1 MKKFAVIVAGG
12 TGTRM
17 GSAIPKQFLELL
29 GKPVLWY
36 TLTTFMKAYEDL
48 EIILV
53 IGQHHRQ
60 EALEI
65 VSNTVSPKRVRL
77 AVGGATRFQSVKNG
91 MELIGPESIV
101 FVHDAVRCLVTTS
114 LIHRCY
120 ETAISH
126 GNAVPAVTSI
136 DSVRMV
142 TGERNQA
149 VDRNDVKLIQ
159 TPQTFP
165 STILKKA
172 FEQDFETSFTDEATM
187 VERLGIRINLVEGES
202 TNIKI
207 TTPADLLIA
216 KKILEDKP
224 FHPSLT

>member
-1 MKKFAVIVAGG
+1 
-12 TGTRM
+12 
-17 GSAIPKQFLELL
+17 
-29 GKPVLWY
+29 
-36 TLTTFMKAYEDL
+36 
-48 EIILV
+48 
-53 IGQHHRQ
+53 
-60 EALEI
+60 
-65 VSNTVSPKRVRL
+65 
-77 AVGGATRFQSVKNG
+77 
-91 MELIGPESIV
+91 
-101 FVHDAVRCLVTTS
+101 
-114 LIHRCY
+114 
-120 ETAISH
+120 
-126 GNAVPAVTSI
+126 
-136 DSVRMV
+136 MV

-165 STILKKA
+165 GTILKKA
-172 FEQDFETSFTDEATM
+172 FDQDFDPSFTDEATM